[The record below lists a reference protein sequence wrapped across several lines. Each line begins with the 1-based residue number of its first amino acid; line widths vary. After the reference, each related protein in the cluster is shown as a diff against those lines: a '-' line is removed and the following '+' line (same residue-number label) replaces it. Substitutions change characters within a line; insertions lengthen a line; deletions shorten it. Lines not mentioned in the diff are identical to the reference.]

1 MFNTIAVE
9 GAQFGDEG
17 KGKITDYLAKK
28 ADIVVRFQ
36 GGNNAGHT
44 VYHDGVKHALRALPS
59 GIFTPKV
66 INVIADGVVL
76 NPQELIAE
84 IEDNFPKGTKLTNL
98 LISSRAHLI
107 LPYQIERDK
116 MYEDMLKDKKIGT
129 TKNGIG
135 PTYSD
140 KARRIS
146 LRVGDL
152 LDKDY
157 LKERLHN
164 LAFFSN
170 KELEANGYKTIDEE
184 EVYENLLKYAEVLK
198 PYISNTALYLNEKI
212 IEGKKVIFE
221 GAQGSLLDLDHG
233 TYPYVTSSSP
243 TSLSIPLNAGIAPNK
258 ISKVL
263 AIMKAYMTRVG
274 EGPMP
279 SEVNNDFANI
289 IREKAHEYGTV
300 THRPRRVGYL
310 DLPILRYTC
319 LLSGVSDIAL
329 TLFDVLREIE
339 DLKVVVAYS
348 YNGIETK
355 NIPSNPKEYAQYKPV
370 YKEFKTIPYYDPKKI
385 KSFDDFPSE
394 AKEYLNFI
402 QKELGAPISI
412 ISLGPNP
419 EDTLLLNEL
428 I

>member
-1 MFNTIAVE
+1 
-9 GAQFGDEG
+9 
-17 KGKITDYLAKK
+17 
-28 ADIVVRFQ
+28 
-36 GGNNAGHT
+36 
-44 VYHDGVKHALRALPS
+44 
-59 GIFTPKV
+59 
-66 INVIADGVVL
+66 
-76 NPQELIAE
+76 
-84 IEDNFPKGTKLTNL
+84 
-98 LISSRAHLI
+98 
-107 LPYQIERDK
+107 

-198 PYISNTALYLNEKI
+198 PYISDTALYLNEKI

-355 NIPSNPKEYAQYKPV
+355 NIPSNPKEYAKYKPV

>member
-59 GIFTPKV
+59 GIFTPEV

-170 KELEANGYKTIDEE
+170 KELEANGYKAIDEE
-184 EVYENLLKYAEVLK
+184 EVYDNLLKYAEVLK
-198 PYISNTALYLNEKI
+198 PYISDTALYLNEKI

-233 TYPYVTSSSP
+233 TYPYVTSSSIVSAMASGSGVGM
-243 TSLSIPLNAGIAPNK
+243 TSIKNILGIV
-258 ISKVL
+258 KV
-263 AIMKAYMTRVG
+263 YTSRVG
-274 EGPMP
+274 SGPFV
-279 SEVNNDFANI
+279 SEINGELADQ
-289 IREKAHEYGTV
+289 IRTKGNEFGTV
-300 THRPRRVGYL
+300 TKRPRRIGWLDIVSLNYSLNVAGITELAITLIDVLSGLDKIKICVGY
-310 DLPILRYTC
+310 Y
-319 LLSGVSDIAL
+319 
-329 TLFDVLREIE
+329 
-339 DLKVVVAYS
+339 
-348 YNGIETK
+348 YNGQVIDYLLPDNKRYAECKPAYIEIDGWK
-355 NIPSNPKEYAQYKPV
+355 ENISNC
-370 YKEFKTIPYYDPKKI
+370 KTIGQLPENCKK
-385 KSFDDFPSE
+385 
-394 AKEYLNFI
+394 Y
-402 QKELGAPISI
+402 
-412 ISLGPNP
+412 
-419 EDTLLLNEL
+419 LLLIEKLTNRK
-428 I
+428 ITFVSVGPDRNQTIRVSQND

>member
-170 KELEANGYKTIDEE
+170 KELEANGYKAIDEE
-184 EVYENLLKYAEVLK
+184 KVYENLLKYAEILK
-198 PYISNTALYLNEKI
+198 PYISDTALYLNEKI

-355 NIPSNPKEYAQYKPV
+355 NIPSNPKEYAQYKPI
-370 YKEFKTIPYYDPKKI
+370 YKEFKTIPYYDTKKI
-385 KSFDDFPSE
+385 KSFDDFPGE

-402 QKELGAPISI
+402 QKKLGAPISI

>member
-135 PTYSD
+135 PT
-140 KARRIS
+140 
-146 LRVGDL
+146 
-152 LDKDY
+152 
-157 LKERLHN
+157 
-164 LAFFSN
+164 
-170 KELEANGYKTIDEE
+170 
-184 EVYENLLKYAEVLK
+184 
-198 PYISNTALYLNEKI
+198 
-212 IEGKKVIFE
+212 
-221 GAQGSLLDLDHG
+221 
-233 TYPYVTSSSP
+233 
-243 TSLSIPLNAGIAPNK
+243 
-258 ISKVL
+258 
-263 AIMKAYMTRVG
+263 
-274 EGPMP
+274 
-279 SEVNNDFANI
+279 
-289 IREKAHEYGTV
+289 
-300 THRPRRVGYL
+300 
-310 DLPILRYTC
+310 
-319 LLSGVSDIAL
+319 
-329 TLFDVLREIE
+329 
-339 DLKVVVAYS
+339 
-348 YNGIETK
+348 
-355 NIPSNPKEYAQYKPV
+355 
-370 YKEFKTIPYYDPKKI
+370 
-385 KSFDDFPSE
+385 
-394 AKEYLNFI
+394 
-402 QKELGAPISI
+402 
-412 ISLGPNP
+412 
-419 EDTLLLNEL
+419 
-428 I
+428 